1 MRPSIRMIEFLKSL
15 VQIKSISPN
24 DNGCLNLIEKELE
37 NLNFQCKRINY
48 MNVEN
53 LYATIGNSGK
63 LFCFLGHTDVV
74 PSGPEDK
81 WKYPPFSATI
91 EDDILYGRG
100 VADMKAP
107 VAAFIEAT
115 KEFLNSNDEPNFRL
129 AMLLTSNEEGT
140 SKDGFIDKIIDK
152 MIKDNEIID
161 FCLVGEPTSSEK
173 VADCVR
179 IGRRGSLGGY
189 LKIYGK
195 QGHIAYPEKVVN
207 PILLS
212 GDLISKL
219 NNKIWD
225 NGNISFDPTSFQ
237 ISNINSGT
245 GAHNVV
251 PGELELVFNFRFSP
265 ESSEES
271 LKHDF
276 ESILNDLNLNFD
288 LKWDLNGNP
297 YYTKENFFKDIVS
310 NSIQEVTGY
319 KPEFNAKG
327 GTSDGRFVA
336 KMNSEIIELGPV
348 NKSIH
353 QIDEHVKISELWTL
367 KDIYKKIL
375 FNLNQVL

>member
-1 MRPSIRMIEFLKSL
+1 MIELL
-15 VQIKSISPN
+15 QNLIQIKSISPK
-24 DNGCLNLIEKELE
+24 DNGCFDLIEKELQS
-37 NLNFQCKRINY
+37 LNFKLERINY
-48 MNVEN
+48 QNIEN
-53 LYATIGNSGK
+53 LYATIGTSGK

-91 EDDILYGRG
+91 DGDLLYGRG
-100 VADMKAP
+100 TADMKAP
-107 VAAFIEAT
+107 VAAFIESV
-115 KEFLNSNDEPNFRL
+115 KEFLNSEEKLNFRL
-129 AMLLTSNEEGT
+129 AILLTSNEEGT
-140 SKDGFIDKIIDK
+140 SKDGFIDKMIDK
-152 MIKDNEIID
+152 MIQDNEIID

-179 IGRRGSLGGY
+179 VGRRGSLGGH

-212 GDLISKL
+212 GDLISEL
-219 NNKIWD
+219 NKKIWD
-225 NGNISFDPTSFQ
+225 SGNISFDPTSFQ
-237 ISNINSGT
+237 ISNISAGT

-251 PGELELVFNFRFSP
+251 PGELELTFNFRFSP
-265 ESSEES
+265 ESSEKS
-271 LKHDF
+271 LKSDF
-276 ESILNDLNLNFD
+276 ESILNKLKLNYDLD
-288 LKWDLNGNP
+288 WDLNGNP
-297 YYTKENFFKDIVS
+297 YYTEGKFFKDIVS
-310 NSIQEVTGY
+310 NSIKEVTGY
-319 KPEFNAKG
+319 MPELNAKG

-353 QIDEHVKISELWTL
+353 QIDEHIKISELWTL

-375 FNLNQVL
+375 FNLNQAL

>member
-1 MRPSIRMIEFLKSL
+1 MIELLQNL
-15 VQIKSISPN
+15 VQIKSISPK
-24 DNGCLNLIEKELE
+24 DMGCFDLIEKELQD
-37 NLNFQCKRINY
+37 LNFKIERINY
-48 MNVEN
+48 QNVEN
-53 LYATIGNSGK
+53 LYATIGTSGK

-74 PSGPEDK
+74 PTGPEDK

-91 EDDILYGRG
+91 EGDLLYGRG
-100 VADMKAP
+100 TADMKAP
-107 VAAFIEAT
+107 VAAFVESA
-115 KEFLNSNDEPNFRL
+115 KEFLNSTEELNFRL
-129 AMLLTSNEEGT
+129 AILLTSNEEGT

-152 MIKDNEIID
+152 MIQDNEIID

-179 IGRRGSLGGY
+179 VGRRGSLGGN

-195 QGHIAYPEKVVN
+195 QGHIAYPEKVIN

-212 GDLISKL
+212 GDLISEL
-219 NNKIWD
+219 NKKVWD
-225 NGNISFDPTSFQ
+225 NGNTSFDPTSFQ
-237 ISNINSGT
+237 ISNIKSGT

-251 PGELELVFNFRFSP
+251 PGELELTFNFRFSP
-265 ESSEES
+265 QSSEES
-271 LKHDF
+271 LKDDF
-276 ESILNDLNLNFD
+276 ESILNDLNLNWD
-288 LKWDLNGNP
+288 LNWDLNGNP
-297 YYTKENFFKDIVS
+297 YYTEENFFKDIVS
-310 NSIQEVTGY
+310 NSIKEITGY
-319 KPEFNAKG
+319 TPELNAKG

-375 FNLNQVL
+375 SNLNQAL

>member
-1 MRPSIRMIEFLKSL
+1 MIELLQNL
-15 VQIKSISPN
+15 VQIKSISPK
-24 DNGCLNLIEKELE
+24 DMGCFDLIEKELE
-37 NLNFQCKRINY
+37 DLNFNIERINY
-48 MNVEN
+48 QNVEN
-53 LYATIGNSGK
+53 LYATIGTSGK

-74 PSGPEDK
+74 PTGPEDK

-91 EDDILYGRG
+91 EGDLLYGRG
-100 VADMKAP
+100 TADMKAP
-107 VAAFIEAT
+107 VAAFVESA
-115 KEFLNSNDEPNFRL
+115 KEFLNSTEELNFRL
-129 AMLLTSNEEGT
+129 AILLTSNEEGT

-152 MIKDNEIID
+152 MIQDNEIID

-179 IGRRGSLGGY
+179 VGRRGSLGGN
-189 LKIYGK
+189 LKIFGK
-195 QGHIAYPEKVVN
+195 QGHVAYPEKVIN

-212 GDLISKL
+212 GDLISQL

-225 NGNISFDPTSFQ
+225 NGNTSFDPTSFQ
-237 ISNINSGT
+237 ISNIKSGT

-251 PGELELVFNFRFSP
+251 PGELELTFNFRFSP

-271 LKHDF
+271 LKDNF
-276 ESILNDLNLNFD
+276 ESILNDLNLDWD
-288 LKWDLNGNP
+288 LDWDLNGNP
-297 YYTKENFFKDIVS
+297 YYTEDDFFKDIVS
-310 NSIQEVTGY
+310 NSIKEITGY
-319 KPEFNAKG
+319 TPELNAKG

-353 QIDEHVKISELWTL
+353 QIDEHVKISELRTL

-375 FNLNQVL
+375 FNLNQAL

>member
-1 MRPSIRMIEFLKSL
+1 MIELLQKL
-15 VQIKSISPN
+15 VQIKSISPK
-24 DNGCLNLIEKELE
+24 DMGCFDLIEKELQD
-37 NLNFQCKRINY
+37 LNFKIERINY
-48 MNVEN
+48 QNVEN
-53 LYATIGNSGK
+53 LYATIGTSGK

-74 PSGPEDK
+74 PTGPEDK

-91 EDDILYGRG
+91 EGDLLYGRG
-100 VADMKAP
+100 TADMKAP
-107 VAAFIEAT
+107 VAAFVESA
-115 KEFLNSNDEPNFRL
+115 KEFLNSTEELNFRL
-129 AMLLTSNEEGT
+129 AILLTSNEEGT

-152 MIKDNEIID
+152 MIQDNEIID

-179 IGRRGSLGGY
+179 VGRRGSLGGN

-195 QGHIAYPEKVVN
+195 QGHIAYPEKVKN

-212 GDLISKL
+212 GDLISEL

-225 NGNISFDPTSFQ
+225 NGNTSFDPTSFQ
-237 ISNINSGT
+237 ISNIKSGT

-251 PGELELVFNFRFSP
+251 PGELELTFNFRFSP

-271 LKHDF
+271 LKDDF
-276 ESILNDLNLNFD
+276 ESILNDLNLNWD
-288 LKWDLNGNP
+288 LNWDLNGSP
-297 YYTKENFFKDIVS
+297 YYTEENFFKDIVS
-310 NSIQEVTGY
+310 NSIKEITGY
-319 KPEFNAKG
+319 TPELNAKG

-375 FNLNQVL
+375 SNLNQAL

>member
-1 MRPSIRMIEFLKSL
+1 MIELLQNL
-15 VQIKSISPN
+15 VQIKSISPK
-24 DNGCLNLIEKELE
+24 DMGCFDLIEKELQD
-37 NLNFQCKRINY
+37 LNFKIERINY
-48 MNVEN
+48 QNVEN
-53 LYATIGNSGK
+53 LYATIGTSGK

-74 PSGPEDK
+74 PTGPEQK

-91 EDDILYGRG
+91 EGDLLYGRG
-100 VADMKAP
+100 TADMKAP
-107 VAAFIEAT
+107 VAAFVESA
-115 KEFLNSNDEPNFRL
+115 KEFLNSTEEINFRL
-129 AMLLTSNEEGT
+129 AILLTSNEEGT

-152 MIKDNEIID
+152 MIQDNEIID

-179 IGRRGSLGGY
+179 VGRRGSLGGN

-195 QGHIAYPEKVVN
+195 QGHIAYPEKVIN

-212 GDLISKL
+212 GDLISEL

-225 NGNISFDPTSFQ
+225 NGNTSFDPTSFQ
-237 ISNINSGT
+237 ISNIKSGT

-251 PGELELVFNFRFSP
+251 PGELELTFNFRFSP

-271 LKHDF
+271 LKDDF
-276 ESILNDLNLNFD
+276 ESILNDLNLNWD
-288 LKWDLNGNP
+288 LNWDLNGNP
-297 YYTKENFFKDIVS
+297 YYTEENFFKDIVS
-310 NSIQEVTGY
+310 SSIKEITGY
-319 KPEFNAKG
+319 TPELNAKG

-375 FNLNQVL
+375 SNLNQAL

>member
-1 MRPSIRMIEFLKSL
+1 MIELLKNL
-15 VQIKSISPN
+15 IQIKSISPK
-24 DNGCLNLIEKELE
+24 DMGCFDLIEKELDD
-37 NLNFQCKRINY
+37 LNFNIERINY
-48 MNVEN
+48 QNVEN
-53 LYATIGNSGK
+53 LYATIGTSGK

-74 PSGPEDK
+74 PTGPEDK

-91 EDDILYGRG
+91 EGDLLYGRG
-100 VADMKAP
+100 TADMKAP
-107 VAAFIEAT
+107 VAAFVESA
-115 KEFLNSNDEPNFRL
+115 KEFLNSTEELNFRL
-129 AMLLTSNEEGT
+129 AILLTSNEEGT

-152 MIKDNEIID
+152 MIQDNEIID

-179 IGRRGSLGGY
+179 VGRRGSLGGN
-189 LKIYGK
+189 LKIFGK
-195 QGHIAYPEKVVN
+195 QGHVAYPEKVIN

-212 GDLISKL
+212 GDLISQL

-225 NGNISFDPTSFQ
+225 NGNTSFDPTSFQ
-237 ISNINSGT
+237 ISNIKSGT

-251 PGELELVFNFRFSP
+251 PGELELTFNFRFSP

-271 LKHDF
+271 LKDNF
-276 ESILNDLNLNFD
+276 ESILNDLNLNWD
-288 LKWDLNGNP
+288 LDWDLNGNP
-297 YYTKENFFKDIVS
+297 YYTEDDFFKDIVS
-310 NSIQEVTGY
+310 NSIKEITGY
-319 KPEFNAKG
+319 TPELNAKG

-353 QIDEHVKISELWTL
+353 QIDEHVKISELRTL

-375 FNLNQVL
+375 FNLNQAL

>member
-1 MRPSIRMIEFLKSL
+1 MIEFLQNL
-15 VQIKSISPN
+15 IQIKSISPK
-24 DNGCLNLIEKELE
+24 DNGCFDLIEKELE
-37 NLNFQCKRINY
+37 SLNFKLERINY
-48 MNVEN
+48 QNIEN
-53 LYATIGNSGK
+53 LYATIGTSGK

-91 EDDILYGRG
+91 DGDLLYGRG
-100 VADMKAP
+100 SADMKAP
-107 VAAFIEAT
+107 VAAFIESV
-115 KEFLNSNDEPNFRL
+115 KEFLNSEEKLNFRL
-129 AMLLTSNEEGT
+129 AILLTSNEEGT

-152 MIKDNEIID
+152 MIQDNEIID
-161 FCLVGEPTSSEK
+161 FCLVGEPTSSEQ

-179 IGRRGSLGGY
+179 VGRRGSLGGH

-195 QGHIAYPEKVVN
+195 QGHVAYPEKVVN

-212 GDLISKL
+212 GDLISEL
-219 NNKIWD
+219 NKKIWD
-225 NGNISFDPTSFQ
+225 SGNLSFDPTSFQ
-237 ISNINSGT
+237 ISNINAGT

-251 PGELELVFNFRFSP
+251 PGELELTFNFRFSP

-271 LKHDF
+271 LKSNF
-276 ESILNDLNLNFD
+276 ESILDNLKLNYDLN
-288 LKWDLNGNP
+288 WDLNGNP
-297 YYTKENFFKDIVS
+297 YYTEGKFFKDIVS
-310 NSIQEVTGY
+310 NSIKEITGY
-319 KPEFNAKG
+319 IPELNAKG

-375 FNLNQVL
+375 SNLNQAL

>member
-1 MRPSIRMIEFLKSL
+1 MIELL
-15 VQIKSISPN
+15 QNLIQIKSISPK
-24 DNGCLNLIEKELE
+24 DNGCFDLIEKELQS
-37 NLNFQCKRINY
+37 LNFKLERINY
-48 MNVEN
+48 QNIEN
-53 LYATIGNSGK
+53 LYATIGTSGK

-91 EDDILYGRG
+91 DGDLLYGRG
-100 VADMKAP
+100 TADMKAP
-107 VAAFIEAT
+107 VAAFIESV
-115 KEFLNSNDEPNFRL
+115 KEFLNSEEKLNFRL
-129 AMLLTSNEEGT
+129 AILLTSNEEGT

-152 MIKDNEIID
+152 MIQDNEIID

-179 IGRRGSLGGY
+179 VGRRGSLGGH

-195 QGHIAYPEKVVN
+195 QGHVAYPEKVVN

-212 GDLISKL
+212 GDLISEL
-219 NNKIWD
+219 NKKIWD
-225 NGNISFDPTSFQ
+225 SGNISFDPTSFQ
-237 ISNINSGT
+237 ISNISAGT

-251 PGELELVFNFRFSP
+251 PGELELTFNFRFSP
-265 ESSEES
+265 ESSEKS
-271 LKHDF
+271 LKSDF
-276 ESILNDLNLNFD
+276 ESILNKLKLNYDLD
-288 LKWDLNGNP
+288 WDLNGNP
-297 YYTKENFFKDIVS
+297 YYTEGKFFKDIVS
-310 NSIQEVTGY
+310 NSIKEVTGY
-319 KPEFNAKG
+319 VPELNAKG

-353 QIDEHVKISELWTL
+353 QIDEHIKISELWTL

-375 FNLNQVL
+375 FNLNQAL